1 MAEIGSDE
9 WIAALDRV
17 ARDDEDLRAA
27 SHGRTVE
34 IGQEVV
40 DGPRRARWSIVLD
53 DGEVSVR
60 PGWSERPDVTLR
72 QDLDL
77 ARRISRGEA
86 SAAAA
91 FLMGELRLGGDGSLL
106 LELAPALSGL
116 GDVFEAV
123 RRETASTDPIGNGND
138 A

>member
-17 ARDDEDLRAA
+17 ARADDALRAA
-27 SHGRTVE
+27 SRGRTVE

-60 PGWSERPDVTLR
+60 RGWSERPDVTLR
-72 QDLDL
+72 QNLDL

-86 SAAAA
+86 SAAAS
-91 FLMGELRLGGDGSLL
+91 FLMGDLRLGGDGSLL
-106 LELAPALSGL
+106 VELAPALAGL

-123 RRETASTDPIGNGND
+123 RRDAASTDPVGDGPD